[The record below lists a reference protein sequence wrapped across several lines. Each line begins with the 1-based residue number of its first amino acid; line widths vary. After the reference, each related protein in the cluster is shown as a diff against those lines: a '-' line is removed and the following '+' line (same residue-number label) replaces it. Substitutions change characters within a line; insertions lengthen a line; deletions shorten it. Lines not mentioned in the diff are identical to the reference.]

1 MTGWIFGL
9 NCVRTLLLKDCCM
22 SEKLIE
28 SITFKC
34 TDSEKSKLEAIART
48 RKLKL
53 SELIRSV
60 CMAEISVVEE
70 FLHSLQKEF
79 GLTTDTADTFRL
91 ELAPRPIYDVTP
103 KYTGTKKVQLVAQ
116 MDFLAIHQPSEE

>member
-1 MTGWIFGL
+1 
-9 NCVRTLLLKDCCM
+9 M

-103 KYTGTKKVQLVAQ
+103 KHTGTKKSNWLHRWT
-116 MDFLAIHQPSEE
+116 FLPFIN